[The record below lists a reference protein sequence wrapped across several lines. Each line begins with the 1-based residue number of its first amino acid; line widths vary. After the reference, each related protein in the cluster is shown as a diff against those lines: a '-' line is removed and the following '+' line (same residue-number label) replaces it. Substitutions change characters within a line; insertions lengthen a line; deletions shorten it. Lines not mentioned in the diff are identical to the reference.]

1 MIMTRRKGKCRMK
14 KKVGIYIPLILG
26 IVVLICVLGLRIM
39 GAFSEGK
46 EETFTASTL
55 IKTVDIAEL
64 STAKFTY
71 NGIAPVYDESGKIK
85 CQIRYKAI
93 VKAGI
98 NMKDIDFTEID
109 DDKKIVK
116 PKLPQIK
123 LTANIIDENKLSYIP
138 ENTKIEIK
146 DALQACEEDV
156 EIEAS
161 NSTKL
166 MESAEES
173 LKNIVE
179 ALILPVVE
187 PDGYTIEWE

>member
-1 MIMTRRKGKCRMK
+1 MK

-123 LTANIIDENKLSYIP
+123 LTANIIDENELSYIP
-138 ENTKIEIK
+138 ENTNIEIK

>member
-1 MIMTRRKGKCRMK
+1 MTISRRKGKCRMK
-14 KKVGIYIPLILG
+14 KKVGNYIPLILG
-26 IVVLICVLGLRIM
+26 IVVVICVLGLRVM
-39 GAFSEGK
+39 GAFSEGE

-109 DDKKIVK
+109 EDKKIVK

-123 LTANIIDENKLSYIP
+123 LTANIIDENEFSYIP

-146 DALQACEEDV
+146 DALQVCEEDV

-187 PDGYTIEWE
+187 PEGYTIEWE